1 VKILFDQG
9 VPAPLAVFLTGH
21 SVVRAAQ
28 RGWSG
33 IRNGDLLAKA
43 EGEFD
48 ALVTTDQNLAYQQN
62 LERRRLA
69 ILVLGKGNWPQLQ
82 PHTARIAAAVDG
94 LTPGG
99 FVEVPIPAA

>member
-9 VPAPLAVFLTGH
+9 VPAPLAAHLAGH
-21 SVVRAAQ
+21 GVVRAAQ

-33 IRNGDLLAKA
+33 IRNGDLLARA

-62 LERRRLA
+62 LKGRRIA
-69 ILVLGKGNWPQLQ
+69 ILVLGRGNWPQLQ
-82 PHTARIAAAVDG
+82 PHAARIAAAVNR
-94 LTPGG
+94 LAPGE
-99 FVEVPIPAA
+99 FVEVAIPAD

>member
-1 VKILFDQG
+1 MKVLFDQG
-9 VPAPLAVFLTGH
+9 VPAPLAGFPAGH
-21 SVVRAAQ
+21 VVVRAAQ

-43 EGEFD
+43 EGECD

-62 LERRRLA
+62 LKHRRLA

-82 PHTARIAAAVDG
+82 PHTVMIAAAVDA

-99 FVEVPIPAA
+99 FVEVPIPPS